1 MQIGAMVAQPAQRLV
16 SGITLWASKPG
27 NIVPTHMLIGPYRF
41 RTASSITS
49 ITSIASMS
57 SPQ

>member
-1 MQIGAMVAQPAQRLV
+1 MQIGAMVAQPAQHLV

-49 ITSIASMS
+49 IASMS